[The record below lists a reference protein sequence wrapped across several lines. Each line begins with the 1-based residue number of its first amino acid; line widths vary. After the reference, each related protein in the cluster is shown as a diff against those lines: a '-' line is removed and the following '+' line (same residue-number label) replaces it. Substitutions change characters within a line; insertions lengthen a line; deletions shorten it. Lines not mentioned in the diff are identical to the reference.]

1 MSTTSLSRG
10 WCAAV
15 IKASSCSQLADV
27 LVQVAKSCVVG
38 GGGMWAQRYWQ
49 RVAEHKHA
57 GVKGPPVVQESR
69 RNI

>member
-1 MSTTSLSRG
+1 MSLSRG

-27 LVQVAKSCVVG
+27 LVQVAESCAVG
-38 GGGMWAQRYWQ
+38 GGGVGAQHYRQ
-49 RVAEHKHA
+49 CVAQHEHA

-69 RNI
+69 GNV